1 MKLQF
6 LLFILVFITLISVFT
21 FFIVSGKLVVISP
34 TGIIAL
40 YERNLIASLV
50 IIMLTCAIPV
60 FILMA
65 FVSIK
70 YRAGRKGAKYDP
82 NWRLS
87 NIGTFLKWA
96 LPVTVVFAF
105 AIINWK
111 ATHDLDP
118 YKPLGSR
125 SETEIIQVVSLRWK
139 WLFIY
144 PKENIATVNYLT
156 LPVNTPVEFQLTSD
170 GPMNSFWIP
179 SLSGQ
184 IYSMSGMESHTHF
197 MANAVGDFQGTAAE
211 INGKGFSGMHFTVH
225 SVSHDDFNKWVET
238 VKKSPTALTAQEF
251 EALSQPS
258 EDHPV
263 TLYSDVGKGLYN
275 GVMMKYMDTGADQ
288 ENVHKEE

>member
-21 FFIVSGKLVVISP
+21 FFIASGKLVLISP
-34 TGIIAL
+34 TGVIAL

-50 IIMLTCAIPV
+50 IIMLICAAPV
-60 FILMA
+60 FLLFA
-65 FVSIK
+65 FISIK
-70 YRAGRKGAKYDP
+70 YRAGQKNAKYEP

-118 YKPLGSR
+118 YKPLGSK

-144 PKENIATVNYLT
+144 PKEKIATVNYLV

-184 IYSMSGMESHTHF
+184 IYSMSGMETQTHF
-197 MANAVGDFQGTAAE
+197 MANKPGDFQGSAAE
-211 INGKGFSGMHFTVH
+211 INGKGFSAMNFTVH
-225 SVSHDDFNKWVET
+225 AASHEDFSRWTET
-238 VKKSPTALTAQEF
+238 VKKAPSALTEKEF
-251 EALSQPS
+251 SLLSEPS
-258 EDHPV
+258 EENPV
-263 TLYSDVGKGLYN
+263 TLYSDVGKDLYN
-275 GVMMKYMDTGADQ
+275 KIMMKYMDTGIQ
-288 ENVHKEE
+288 KQHSE